1 LIDLHNHILPGID
14 DGPKDLSGALEMA
27 RVAVASGI
35 RTVAATP
42 HINHAFD
49 VSPEQI
55 PIAVSALSAALAREG
70 IRLRVV
76 AGGEIAI
83 TRLIELDDEE
93 LASLRLGTGPWLLV
107 ESPLAFAPTHF
118 DEIVLSIRARGHEV
132 LLAHPERSVF
142 FQRDPE
148 RLRALVEAGVRCS
161 ITAAAMS
168 GQFGEHV
175 RRFALH
181 LLADGLVHDVS
192 SDAHDHRRRPPVL
205 LEPFRRADR
214 HLPGIA
220 AQAEWYTAEAP
231 GAILSGEPLPAPPP
245 PLRRRRRPA
254 LPWRRA

>member
-1 LIDLHNHILPGID
+1 
-14 DGPKDLSGALEMA
+14 
-27 RVAVASGI
+27 VASGI

-49 VSPEQI
+49 VAPEQI
-55 PIAVSALSAALAREG
+55 PVGVAALSAVLAREG

-76 AGGEIAI
+76 TGGEIAI
-83 TRLIELDDEE
+83 TRLIELDDED

-118 DEIVLSIRARGHEV
+118 DEIVLSVRARGHEV

-142 FQRDPE
+142 FQRDPD
-148 RLRALVEAGVRCS
+148 RLRALVYAGVRCS

-175 RRFALH
+175 RRFALE

-192 SDAHDHRRRPPVL
+192 SDAHDDRHRPPVL
-205 LEPFRRADR
+205 REPFLRADR
-214 HLPGIA
+214 DLPGIA
-220 AQAEWYTAEAP
+220 DQAEWYTAEAP
-231 GAILSGEPLPAPPP
+231 AAILSGEPLPPPP
-245 PLRRRRRPA
+245 PPPRRRRRPA
-254 LPWRRA
+254 LGLPWRRG